1 MSGAL
6 ENDNKNKEINQK
18 GRQAKSE
25 ARPRPVTASYL
36 RNAAMHYLSGRA
48 ASTSMLRQTLTRRA
62 KRRLDLRTLDE
73 PTAALIDKA
82 IADLVALGMIDDTR
96 FAENRAASL
105 QRKGLS
111 IKRIGLGLK
120 LKGID
125 TRTAARA
132 MAPDLDDL
140 AQARLFAER
149 KKLGPWRRGGP
160 DESKRQKELQALM
173 RAGFSYAIAKKALAV
188 DGG

>member
-1 MSGAL
+1 M
-6 ENDNKNKEINQK
+6 
-18 GRQAKSE
+18 
-25 ARPRPVTASYL
+25 TASYL

-62 KRRLDLRTLDE
+62 KRRLDVRTLDE

-149 KKLGPWRRGGP
+149 KKLGPWRGGGP
-160 DESKRQKELQALM
+160 DETKRQKELQALSTV
-173 RAGFSYAIAKKALAV
+173 RAIPEIGFEIAGSAGFEAAARETTQWFCKHFTRHASSTTKR
-188 DGG
+188 